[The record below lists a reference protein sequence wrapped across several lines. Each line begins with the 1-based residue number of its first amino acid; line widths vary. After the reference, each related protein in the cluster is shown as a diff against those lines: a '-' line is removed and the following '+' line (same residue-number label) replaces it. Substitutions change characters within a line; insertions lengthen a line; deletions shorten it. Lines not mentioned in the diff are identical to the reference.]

1 MGTPVHERS
10 STQPRRAWP
19 SMIVVF
25 VNPRSRANRR
35 DPSLQRRLAR
45 TLGDAGRVFAAPTF
59 EALAE
64 DARSLAAAPPRVIAV
79 HGGDG
84 TLHHVLSALLDA
96 FAGGPPLPPIAI
108 LGGGTMNVVSA
119 SLGIRARAFPF
130 LGEIVRQVR
139 TGTPFKTVPRRCL
152 KVGSQFG
159 FVFGNGI
166 LANFLGEYYGK
177 PGYGPARAF
186 WLLAKIFVSAV
197 TGGALAARVFH
208 ARRDRVTVDGQT
220 LPFAALTA
228 VSAGTVREVGLRFKL
243 NHRADDDPDR
253 FAVLAIHG
261 TARTLI
267 PELFSVWMG
276 RGISSARAYSALASE
291 LEIVPSEG
299 ECPYTV
305 DGDLYRMHET
315 LRVAIGP
322 RVEFVDPRRPSL
334 RRRPLGDTMKAH
346 PL

>member
-1 MGTPVHERS
+1 
-10 STQPRRAWP
+10 
-19 SMIVVF
+19 MIVVF
-25 VNPRSRANRR
+25 LNPRSRANRR
-35 DPSLQRRLAR
+35 DPGLSRRLAR
-45 TLGDAGRVFAAPTF
+45 TLGDAGRVLASPTF

-84 TLHHVLSALLDA
+84 TLHHVLTALLDA

-119 SLGIRARAFPF
+119 SLGIRARTFPF
-130 LGEIVRQVR
+130 LADLARQAR
-139 TGTPFKTVPRRCL
+139 AGTPFPTVARRCM
-152 KVGSQFG
+152 KVGNQFG

-166 LANFLGEYYGK
+166 LANFLGEYYAR

-197 TGGALAARVFH
+197 ASGPLAERVFRP
-208 ARRDRVTVDGQT
+208 RRDRVTVDGQV

-267 PELFSVWMG
+267 PDILSVYMG
-276 RGISSARAYSALASE
+276 RGISVARAYSTLATE
-291 LEIVPSEG
+291 LEIVPADG
-299 ECPYTV
+299 ECPYTI
-305 DGDLYRMHET
+305 DGDLYRLHEP

-322 RVEFVDPRRPSL
+322 RVEFVDPRGGASL
-334 RRRPLGDTMKAH
+334 KRQRH
-346 PL
+346 